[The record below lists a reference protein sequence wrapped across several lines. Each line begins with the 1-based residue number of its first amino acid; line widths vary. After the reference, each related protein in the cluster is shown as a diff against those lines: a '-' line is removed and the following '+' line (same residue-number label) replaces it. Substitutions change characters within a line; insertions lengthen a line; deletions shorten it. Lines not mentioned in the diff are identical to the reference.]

1 MLMSHLT
8 FPEVFLKHSPMLL
21 AKENSS
27 LGETRHF
34 KAQVGSPPRQS
45 STGNAKNSLKTPHK
59 SLGIELNVSG
69 TRTACHPGSRRAE
82 QQVSTAL
89 AGTLLHRGG
98 RKLTVRLA
106 LCSDSPT
113 HPQLA
118 DTLSDF
124 PVGVQ
129 IREQEPAQ
137 PFISN
142 TWNSISDLHSQG
154 S

>member
-1 MLMSHLT
+1 
-8 FPEVFLKHSPMLL
+8 MLL
-21 AKENSS
+21 PKENSS
-27 LGETRHF
+27 LGETSHF
-34 KAQVGSPPRQS
+34 KAQVGSPPRKS

-59 SLGIELNVSG
+59 SLGIKLSVSG

-98 RKLTVRLA
+98 RKLTGQHCA
-106 LCSDSPT
+106 DSPT

-124 PVGVQ
+124 PAGVQ
-129 IREQEPAQ
+129 IPEQEPPNPLFQTHGTQFQTYTARA
-137 PFISN
+137 
-142 TWNSISDLHSQG
+142 LRVE
-154 S
+154 